1 MSGDATTCEAK
12 RISVNQAQAD
22 YQSCL
27 SPEARTQARLDDEN
41 SRLGRMTDEADA
53 LWRMDATMLT
63 VLEREL
69 NGPTEEVAGIL
80 NGQAVTVQGQI
91 DDVKA
96 QIRRERRLFLDAQ
109 PSVSPAVGGV
119 YFTQTPD
126 NQVLILF
133 IVGYCGFLAAVS
145 ALILLGA
152 VPLPFFQAFT
162 MGERVKTVA
171 MLWGTGLL
179 LAYVGLYVFT

>member
-12 RISVNQAQAD
+12 RISLNQARSD

-27 SPEARTQARLDDEN
+27 SPDARTQARMDDET
-41 SRLGRMTDEADA
+41 SRLGRLSDEADA

-69 NGPTEEVAGIL
+69 NGPTEEAAGIL
-80 NGQAVTVQGQI
+80 GGQAATVQGQI

-119 YFTQTPD
+119 YFTRTPD

-133 IVGYCGFLAAVS
+133 IVGYCGFLAAIS

-152 VPLPFFQAFT
+152 VPIPFFQAFT

-171 MLWGTGLL
+171 MLWGAGLL